1 MIPPP
6 LARRAPELM
15 APAGDWDCARA
26 AVENGADAVYFGLRD
41 GFNARA
47 RAANFSLAELPELM
61 TLLRTRGVKGYLTL
75 NTLVFGDEL
84 DGVEQVARAA
94 IAAGIDAILVQDLG
108 LLRLLNRLCPELP
121 LHAST
126 QMTLSSAECI
136 AEVESLGVRRVV
148 LPREL
153 AIDQI
158 AAIRK
163 QTDVEL
169 EAFVHGALCISYSGQ
184 CLASL
189 SLGGRSANRGQC
201 AQPCRLPYEVVCDE
215 PMTHPTYLLSPYDL
229 AAYDRLPEL
238 IAAGV
243 SALKIEGRLKPPE
256 YVASVTKYYRTA
268 LDAAWCE
275 LRDAK
280 DNSRRLTAA
289 GTPADRSIADMELTF
304 SRGFCHGWLDG
315 PDHRSLVSGE
325 SSAKRGVLAGVVLG
339 VRGERIRVELSGPI
353 KRGDGVVFAS
363 VKGENP
369 IPADAKTG
377 STLRGQAEQG
387 GRVYEIFRN
396 GRSIEEEVASGQ
408 VELAFRYDSINCAAI
423 RPGQEVWKTD
433 DPHAARRLRESYSSG
448 YWQRRVPLDLTVE
461 ASVGNPIRVMA
472 TSATG
477 ITCCMES
484 PQPLPEARK
493 HPLTVETLRKQFG
506 RLGKTPYE
514 LRGLEATLDGR
525 AMIPLS
531 ELGKLRHEMVR
542 QLEAA
547 AATPPQRSLLDG
559 SALAAVRQARLA
571 ADGTS
576 AVRSGEACEL
586 HVLCRS
592 MEQIEGALECGVT
605 SLIADFR
612 RPTDYGRA
620 VAAARRGG
628 ASILLATP
636 RIQKPGGANVFRQL
650 AEQKPNGLLVRNLA
664 GLAFCRQ
671 AGLAAVA
678 DFSLNAVNDLTVE
691 WLLAQGA
698 RRVTAAYDLSPQRL
712 LDLAACVPS
721 ERVLRG
727 ADIPACPGN
736 RVFPSRQECPPH
748 CGEKCELEVV
758 VHRHTPMFHSEYCLF
773 CGVFSSGKSRADCGR
788 PCERHAVRLRDRM
801 GVEHVLLSDDQC
813 RNTLFHAEA
822 QSLLDI
828 MPGLQRRGVRHFRVE
843 LLTERNTEEVRR
855 TLAAYRNTCS
865 ASKHA
870 GR

>member
-1 MIPPP
+1 
-6 LARRAPELM
+6 M

-47 RAANFSLAELPELM
+47 RAANFSLAELPGLM

-84 DGVEQVARAA
+84 DGAERVARAA
-94 IAAGIDAILVQDLG
+94 IVAGIDAILVQDLG
-108 LLRLLNRLCPELP
+108 LLRLLHRLCPELP

-153 AIDQI
+153 SIDQI
-158 AAIRK
+158 AAIRR

-201 AQPCRLPYEVVCDE
+201 AQPCRLPYEMVASRVGQAE
-215 PMTHPTYLLSPYDL
+215 RSPTKGATYLLSPHDL

-256 YVASVTKYYRTA
+256 YVASVTAYYRKTLDTVYNGPLSQSERGDA
-268 LDAAWCE
+268 L
-275 LRDAK
+275 
-280 DNSRRLTAA
+280 S
-289 GTPADRSIADMELTF
+289 PDRSIADMELTF

-315 PDHRSLVSGE
+315 PDHRALVSGE
-325 SSAKRGVLAGVVLG
+325 SSAKRGVLIGSVRG
-339 VRGERIRVELSGPI
+339 VRGERILVDLSGPLN
-353 KRGDGVVFAS
+353 RGDGVVFA
-363 VKGENP
+363 E
-369 IPADAKTG
+369 D
-377 STLRGQAEQG
+377 RGHGAEQG
-387 GRVYEIFRN
+387 GRVYEIFCN
-396 GRSIEEEVASGQ
+396 GRSVEEEVASGR
-408 VELAFRYDSINCAAI
+408 VELAFRYGSIDCAAI

-433 DPHAARRLRESYSSG
+433 DPRAARRLRESYSSG
-448 YWQRRVPLDLTVE
+448 YSQRRVPLDLTVE
-461 ASVGNPIRVMA
+461 AAVGDPLRVTA
-472 TSATG
+472 TTATG
-477 ITCCMES
+477 LVCRLES
-484 PQPLPEARK
+484 PQPLPEAQK
-493 HPLTVETLRKQFG
+493 HPLTVETLREQFG

-514 LRGLEATLDGR
+514 LRGLEARLDGR

-547 AATPPQRSLLDG
+547 AATPPQRTLLDG
-559 SALAAVRQARLA
+559 SVLAACVARQEDNIVGQFVNLPH
-571 ADGTS
+571 DSDSGT
-576 AVRSGEACEL
+576 GEL

-605 SLIADFR
+605 SLIADFGKL
-612 RPTDYGRA
+612 TSCSHA
-620 VAAARRGG
+620 VAAVRRSG

-636 RIQKPGGANVFRQL
+636 RIQKPGDADVFRRL
-650 AEQKPNGLLVRNLA
+650 AEQEPDGLLVRNLA

-678 DFSLNAVNDLTVE
+678 DFSLNAVNSLAVE
-691 WLLAQGA
+691 WIISQGA
-698 RRVTAAYDLSPQRL
+698 QRVTAAYDLNPQRL
-712 LDLAACVPS
+712 LDLAARIS
-721 ERVLRG
+721 SDLMTSG
-727 ADIPACPGN
+727 ADIPVCPGN
-736 RVFPSRQECPPH
+736 QVLAGRQECLPH
-748 CGEKCELEVV
+748 CGEKRGLEVV

-773 CGVFSSGKSRADCGR
+773 CGALSSGKNKADCGR

-822 QSLLDI
+822 QSLLEI
-828 MPGLQRRGVRHFRVE
+828 VPGLQRRGVRHFRVE
-843 LLTERNTEEVRR
+843 LLTEKNAEEVRR
-855 TLAAYRNTCS
+855 TLAAYR
-865 ASKHA
+865 
-870 GR
+870 